1 MDKHE
6 SLRKLGNSDLQV
18 TPVGLGVMQFAGGK
32 GTFRLMFPDI
42 PQSEKDA
49 IVRTAFEGG
58 INWFDTAELYGNG
71 RSERSLRDALKNDHI
86 KDDEVL
92 IATKWWP
99 FPRFAGSIGRT
110 FPARQKYLEG
120 YTIDLHQVH
129 QPLSFSSIEA
139 QMDAMADLV
148 EAGKIKAVGVSNFN
162 AHQTRKAHEALV
174 RRGLGLASNQ
184 VQFSLL
190 ERSIETDGILETAK
204 DLGVSI
210 IAWSPLASGLLSG
223 KFHRDKEVLRH
234 TQIGRRIR
242 LASQIRETEPLI
254 AAMEPLAEKY
264 GVSVAQVALNWTVN
278 FHGET
283 VVAIPGASKVSHA
296 EEAAGVTRFR
306 LTDDEMSLL
315 DELTRTYR

>member
-1 MDKHE
+1 MNTHE
-6 SLRKLGNSDLQV
+6 PLRKLGNSDLQI

-32 GTFRLMFPDI
+32 GMFRFMFPGI

-58 INWFDTAELYGNG
+58 INWYDTAELYGSG
-71 RSERSLRDALKNDHI
+71 RSERSLRDALKNGHI
-86 KDDEVL
+86 KDEEVI

-110 FPARQKYLEG
+110 FTARQKYLEG
-120 YTIDLHQVH
+120 YSIDLHQVH
-129 QPLSFSSIEA
+129 QPLSFSSIPA

-148 EAGKIKAVGVSNFN
+148 EAGKIKAVGVSNFT
-162 AHQTRKAHEALV
+162 AHQTRLAHEALA

-190 ERSIETDGILETAK
+190 ERSIETNGILDAAK
-204 DLGVSI
+204 ELGVTV

-223 KFHRDKEVLRH
+223 KFHRDEAVLKH
-234 TQIGRRIR
+234 TPIGRRLR
-242 LASQIRETEPLI
+242 LARRIRETEPLI
-254 AAMEPLAEKY
+254 AALEPLAEKY
-264 GVSVAQVALNWTVN
+264 GVSVAQVALNWTVT

-296 EEAAGVTRFR
+296 GEAAGVMKFR
-306 LTDDEMSLL
+306 LTDAEMALL
-315 DELTRTYR
+315 DELTRNYR

>member
-1 MDKHE
+1 MDTHDQ
-6 SLRKLGNSDLQV
+6 LRKLGNSDLQV

-32 GTFRLMFPDI
+32 GMFRFMFQDI
-42 PQSEKDA
+42 PQSEKNA

-71 RSERSLRDALKNDHI
+71 RSERSLREALNNGRI
-86 KDDEVL
+86 KDEEVL

-120 YTIDLHQVH
+120 YTIALHQVH

-148 EAGKIKAVGVSNFN
+148 EAGKLKAVGVSNFN
-162 AHQTRKAHEALV
+162 AHQTREAHEALV

-190 ERSIETDGILETAK
+190 DRSIETNGILEAAK
-204 DLGVSI
+204 ELGVSI

-223 KFHRDKEVLRH
+223 KFHRDGDILKR
-234 TQIGRRIR
+234 TPIGRRMR
-242 LASQIRETEPLI
+242 LTSQIKESEPLI
-254 AAMEPLAEKY
+254 AAMEQIAQKY
-264 GVSVAQVALNWTVN
+264 EVSVAQVALNWTVN
-278 FHGET
+278 FHGKT
-283 VVAIPGASKVSHA
+283 VVAIPGASKVSHS
-296 EEAAGVTRFR
+296 EQAAGVARFR
-306 LTDDEMSLL
+306 LMDSEMSML
-315 DELTRTYR
+315 DELSRIYR